1 MDKLNFKEGGGRL
14 PEENPVC
21 HCDGCGE
28 ELYAGDIYYR
38 IGLQKLCPDCL
49 RDCAEEYFSA
59 FREVAE

>member
-1 MDKLNFKEGGGRL
+1 M

-49 RDCAEEYFSA
+49 RDYAEEYFAA
-59 FREVAE
+59 FQEVAE